1 MEDIVTKYTTNM
13 ERKKVFE
20 TLNTLFREVLDNDD
34 IFLTEETKA
43 EDIEEW
49 DSLSHIQ
56 LIVAIEKEF
65 DVKFTSKEIM
75 EWNNVGDMVDKI
87 VYEKQ

>member
-1 MEDIVTKYTTNM
+1 M
-13 ERKKVFE
+13 ERQEIFE
-20 TLNTLFREVLDNDD
+20 KLNEIFCDVLDLDEVE
-34 IFLTEETKA
+34 LTDETSA

-65 DVKFTSKEIM
+65 KLKFTSKEIM
-75 EWNNVGDMVDKI
+75 SWKNVGEMVDCIITK
-87 VYEKQ
+87 